1 MANKE
6 FTRQQL
12 EKAIDLALDR
22 GDAGKARFEGGKE
35 ATEIILKMFDRTYL
49 QNELKNDTERLN
61 FIDNMVLALHSHY
74 NEMLEKTA
82 NDIWDDILEIDSTT

>member
-1 MANKE
+1 MNKE

-35 ATEIILKMFDRTYL
+35 ATAIIMKMFDRAYL

-61 FIDNMVLALHSHY
+61 FIDNMVLALHNHY
-74 NEMLEKTA
+74 NEMLEKTVD
-82 NDIWDDILEIDSTT
+82 DIWDDILETD